1 MVDNRLQ
8 KNEVQQADVMQ
19 KAIKLIQQEPNFTK
33 VVEGIR
39 NETNKISGLDP
50 QTTQKLENT
59 LSQAT
64 QLKDQGRELAARQLL
79 AKELTEIGT
88 KASEK

>member
-1 MVDNRLQ
+1 M
-8 KNEVQQADVMQ
+8 MQ

-50 QTTQKLENT
+50 QTIQKLENV
-59 LSQAT
+59 LSQVT

-79 AKELTEIGT
+79 AKELTEI
-88 KASEK
+88 EKS

>member
-1 MVDNRLQ
+1 
-8 KNEVQQADVMQ
+8 MQ
-19 KAIKLIQQEPNFTK
+19 KSIKLIKQEPHFTK

-50 QTTQKLENT
+50 QTTQKLENA

-79 AKELTEIGT
+79 ANELTEIGQ
-88 KASEK
+88 KLAKSEPQSNSTATRSGTV